1 MTVIF
6 KLHCKHICTEVML
19 HVSMLAF
26 SCPPAPDFSISML
39 RGFTIHR
46 PSKQKQISRRKAYF
60 SHAAYQSRLRC
71 VDVRPRFGH
80 RFRKYERKVQVQL
93 IQTKPAVNAQ
103 TLGD

>member
-26 SCPPAPDFSISML
+26 ACPPAPDFPISML

-46 PSKQKQISRRKAYF
+46 RSEQKTISRRKAYF
-60 SHAAYQSRLRC
+60 SHAAYQSRLRR
-71 VDVRPRFGH
+71 VDVRQRFGH
-80 RFRKYERKVQVQL
+80 HFRKYRRKVQVQL
-93 IQTKPAVNAQ
+93 IQTKPTVNAQ